1 MPYFKTT
8 LKENERRNVVQLW
21 VGRVIALFGVLQQKQ
36 KNNLFRAKHWSKL
49 SIFTVCYLCL
59 KGKLFLLNQMQ
70 RLKRRISSSL
80 EQIQCRSRTVA
91 VSRCVRATNN
101 SSRIISSA
109 SYRSFFFLCPPQNYI
124 CVYCDKR
131 AYIFVNLT
139 MSHLI
144 EMHAGCEHFVVMDS
158 VRATILALCVGVVHV
173 FCLAFCVPLFAFN
186 F

>member
-1 MPYFKTT
+1 M
-8 LKENERRNVVQLW
+8 
-21 VGRVIALFGVLQQKQ
+21 
-36 KNNLFRAKHWSKL
+36 
-49 SIFTVCYLCL
+49 SIFTVCYLWM

-70 RLKRRISSSL
+70 RLKRISSSL

-109 SYRSFFFLCPPQNYI
+109 SFRSFFFLCPPQNYI